1 MSNSITGHP
10 LWNKTNIISFTAM
23 VIFLI
28 GLALWFYG
36 RSGYV
41 HVSDAR
47 VSATMISVSSR
58 IPGWV
63 IDLPVSEGMSVS
75 LGNILVR
82 IDPRDAELQ
91 MDRLDAGL
99 KNMEVELGRFS
110 TEYDLHQLQVNSKI
124 AASHSRL
131 KVAVA
136 ALSESNVVL
145 TKAKRDFDR
154 SKSLLDDKMVSIED
168 FDNRQALLQELA
180 QSHQQRLAGKE
191 IAEAE
196 LSLAKASLVELDVM
210 RTNHVLTEGRKRG
223 LEIERDRLAN
233 TISDHTVTSSIN
245 GIVDE
250 TFANAGEYVY
260 PGQRILMLHDPSR
273 LWIKANVKETDIRH
287 LRPGQ
292 SVSVHVDAY
301 PDEEFSG
308 TVNSIGN
315 AATSQFA
322 LLPSP
327 NPSGNFTKV
336 TQRLEVKIALDRQ
349 YGQLRPGMMVEL
361 AIAIGSNSNSNSK
374 TLVDAG

>member
-1 MSNSITGHP
+1 MTSNSITDHP
-10 LWNKTNIISFTAM
+10 LWNKTNIISLTTM
-23 VIFLI
+23 VGFLI
-28 GLALWFYG
+28 VLALWFYG

-63 IDLPVSEGMSVS
+63 IDFPVSEGMSVS
-75 LGNILVR
+75 PGNILVR

-110 TEYDLHQLQVNSKI
+110 TEYDLHQQQVNSKI

-131 KVAVA
+131 KVAIA
-136 ALSESNVVL
+136 ALSESNVAL
-145 TKAKRDFDR
+145 SKAKRDFAR
-154 SKSLLDDKMVSIED
+154 SKSLLADMMVSIED
-168 FDNRQALLQELA
+168 FDNSEALLQELA
-180 QSHQQRLAGKE
+180 QFHQQRLAEKE
-191 IAEAE
+191 VTEAE
-196 LSLAKASLVELDVM
+196 LSLAKASLAELDVM
-210 RTNHVLTEGRKRG
+210 RTNHVLTEGRKRE

-308 TVNSIGN
+308 TVNRIGN

-336 TQRLEVKIALDRQ
+336 TQRLEVKIALDQ
-349 YGQLRPGMMVEL
+349 EYDQLRPGMMVEL
-361 AIAIGSNSNSNSK
+361 AIDIDSGSNSK

>member
-1 MSNSITGHP
+1 MTSNSITDHP
-10 LWNKTNIISFTAM
+10 LWNKTNIISLTTM
-23 VIFLI
+23 VGFLI
-28 GLALWFYG
+28 VLALWFYG

-63 IDLPVSEGMSVS
+63 IDFPVSEGMSVS

-110 TEYDLHQLQVNSKI
+110 TEYDLHQQQVNSKI

-131 KVAVA
+131 KVAIA
-136 ALSESNVVL
+136 ALSESNVAL
-145 TKAKRDFDR
+145 SKAKRDFAR
-154 SKSLLDDKMVSIED
+154 SKSLLADMMVSIED
-168 FDNRQALLQELA
+168 FDNSEALLQELA
-180 QSHQQRLAGKE
+180 QFHQQRLAEKE
-191 IAEAE
+191 VTEAE
-196 LSLAKASLVELDVM
+196 LSLAKASLAELDVM
-210 RTNHVLTEGRKRG
+210 RTNHVLTEGRKRE

-287 LRPGQ
+287 LRQGQ

-308 TVNSIGN
+308 TVNRIGN

-336 TQRLEVKIALDRQ
+336 TQRLEVKIALDQ
-349 YGQLRPGMMVEL
+349 EYDQLRPGMMVEL
-361 AIAIGSNSNSNSK
+361 AIDIDSGSNSK